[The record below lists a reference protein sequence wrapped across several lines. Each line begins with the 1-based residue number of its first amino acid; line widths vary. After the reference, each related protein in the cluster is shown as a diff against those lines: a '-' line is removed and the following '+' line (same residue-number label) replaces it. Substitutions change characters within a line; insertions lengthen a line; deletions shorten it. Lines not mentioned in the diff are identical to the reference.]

1 MINFED
7 ITKENINKHN
17 PNWPQISDH
26 PYRILITGSS
36 GSGKTNALRNL
47 ISHQPDID
55 KIYVY
60 AKDPCEAKYQFLINK
75 REDNLKQA

>member
-17 PNWPQISDH
+17 PIWPQISDH
-26 PYRILITGSS
+26 SYRILITGSS
-36 GSGKTNALRNL
+36 GSGKTNALPNL

-60 AKDPCEAKYQFLINK
+60 S
-75 REDNLKQA
+75 